1 MKKLLR
7 NLALMMVVLMAFGNA
22 KAQDVKIIK
31 VKQLDDKINIEYDI
45 VGEKLG
51 QQFDVAGYYST
62 DGKSFAPM
70 KSLSGDYGKGLAGGV
85 GRLLVWNA
93 VKDAGYY
100 SGNLT
105 VKITA
110 TSQTVAPTS
119 DDFQKFTFRMESL
132 HRLPDN
138 KVELDMTIQNDGGKR
153 DLKMFNGLVTI
164 TDFNNQK
171 YDAQVGVLGTV
182 KGAERYSTPTL
193 TVNAGESVKASFI
206 FERVPGDLD
215 RVKALDLGFEVLTYD
230 SYSLDY
236 KKGKL
241 QFRDLPVT
249 LKPQSVQGK
258 PVVKTADATV
268 GPLAVAFE
276 KPAPAPQP
284 VNPPEITITEPT
296 GTTLVSSAA
305 LTRSGPYAQ
314 TSMQMHDKRM
324 RSIGEDTGIEVQTKT
339 LNVKGVAKSSVGIFE
354 VQINGVDAAVADNGS
369 FEANI
374 KLVPGKNEVVVRAT
388 DVKEG
393 TTERKFYV
401 IRKDAQPAH
410 DEVNDTEELD
420 LVFDKPN
427 SGKFYALII
436 GVSDYTDPAIN
447 KLDEPVSDA
456 ASLAKVLVSKYSFD
470 ASNVFFLKNATREN
484 IIDAFDM
491 LTKKVTKNDNVII
504 FYAGHGYWN
513 PETELGYWL
522 PVDSKASSTANWL
535 ANSTIRDYIG
545 AIKSRHTLLIADA
558 CFSGGIFKTR
568 KAFSDAPEGINKLYE
583 LPSRKAMTSGT
594 LTEVPDKSVF
604 MSTLVKRL
612 ENNTQ
617 KYISTEEL
625 FASIKPAVLNN
636 TETVPQFGD
645 IKGTGDEGGDFV
657 FVLK

>member
-1 MKKLLR
+1 MKKVLR
-7 NLALMMVVLMAFGNA
+7 NLALLMGVLIAFGSA
-22 KAQDVKIIK
+22 KAQEVNIIK
-31 VKQLDDKINIEYDI
+31 VKQLDDKINVEYDI
-45 VGEKLG
+45 VGENLG
-51 QQFDVAGYYST
+51 QQFDVAGYYSL
-62 DGKSFAPM
+62 DGKSFVPM

-85 GRLLVWNA
+85 GRLMVWDA

-100 SGNLT
+100 SGNLK

-110 TSQTVAPTS
+110 TSQKVEPTS
-119 DDFQKFTFRMESL
+119 DDFQKFTFKLMSL
-132 HRLPDN
+132 HRLADN
-138 KVELDMTIQNDGGKR
+138 KVELDMNIRNDGGKR
-153 DLKMFNGLVTI
+153 ELKMFNGLVTL

-171 YDAQVGVLGTV
+171 YDAQVGVLGSV
-182 KGAERYSTPTL
+182 EGPERYSTPTL
-193 TVNAGESVKASFI
+193 SINTGESVKASFI
-206 FERVPGDLD
+206 FERIPGDLD

-249 LKPQSVQGK
+249 LKPQAVQGK
-258 PVVKTADATV
+258 PVVKTAEAQV
-268 GPLAVAFE
+268 GPLAVAFV

-284 VNPPEITITEPT
+284 VAPPEITITDPS
-296 GTTLVSSAA
+296 GTTLVGSAA

-324 RSIGEDTGIEVQTKT
+324 RSVGEDAGVEVRTKT
-339 LNVKGVAKSSVGIFE
+339 INVKGVAKSSVGIFE
-354 VQINGVDAAVADNGS
+354 VQINGVDAAVAADGS
-369 FEANI
+369 FDANI

-401 IRKDAQPAH
+401 IRKDVQPAH
-410 DEVNDTEELD
+410 DEANETEELD
-420 LVFDKPN
+420 LTFDKPN
-427 SGKFYALII
+427 AGKFYALII
-436 GVSDYTDPAIN
+436 GVADYTDPAIN
-447 KLDEPVSDA
+447 KLDEPISDA
-456 ASLAKVLVSKYSFD
+456 ASLAKVLVSRYDFD
-470 ASNVFFLKNATREN
+470 ASDVFFLKDATRES

-491 LTKKVTKNDNVII
+491 LTRKVTKNDNVII

-522 PVDSKASSTANWL
+522 PSDSKASSTSNWL

-545 AIKSRHTLLIADA
+545 AIKSRHTLVIADA

-594 LTEVPDKSVF
+594 LTEVPDVSVF
-604 MSTLVKRL
+604 MHTLVKRL
-612 ENNTQ
+612 QDNTQ
-617 KYISTEEL
+617 KYISSEEL

-645 IKGTGDEGGDFV
+645 IKGVGDEGGDFI

>member
-1 MKKLLR
+1 MKTIIR
-7 NLALMMVVLMAFGNA
+7 NLALMMLVLTALGSA

-31 VKQLDDKINIEYDI
+31 VKQLDTKINLEYDI

-51 QQFDVAGYYST
+51 QQFDVAGYYSL
-62 DGKSFAPM
+62 DGKSFIPM
-70 KSLSGDYGKGLAGGV
+70 KSLSGDFGKGLAGGV
-85 GRLLVWNA
+85 GRLLVWDA
-93 VKDAGYY
+93 VKDAGYF

-110 TSQTVAPTS
+110 TSQTIEPTS
-119 DDFQKFTFRMESL
+119 DDFQKFTFKLMSI
-132 HRLPDN
+132 HRLADN

-153 DLKMFNGLVTI
+153 DLKMFNGLVTL
-164 TDFNNQK
+164 TDFNNVK
-171 YDAQVGVLGTV
+171 YDAQVGALGTV
-182 KGAERYSTPTL
+182 KGNERYSTPTL

-206 FERVPGDLD
+206 FDRIPGNLD
-215 RVKALDLGFEVLTYD
+215 RVKALDMGFEVLTYD
-230 SYSLDY
+230 NYSLDY

-258 PVVKTADATV
+258 PVVKSADAVV

-284 VNPPEITITEPT
+284 VDPPEITITAPT
-296 GTTLVSSAA
+296 GTTLVGSAA

-324 RSIGEDTGIEVQTKT
+324 RSAGEDTSIEIQTKT
-339 LNVKGVAKSSVGIFE
+339 LTVKGIAKSRIGIFE
-354 VQINGVDAAVADNGS
+354 VQINGSDAVIADDGS
-369 FEANI
+369 FVATV
-374 KLVPGKNEVVVRAT
+374 KLVPGKNEIVVRAI

-410 DEVNDTEELD
+410 NEVNETEELD
-420 LVFDKPN
+420 LTFDKPN
-427 SGKFYALII
+427 SGKFFALII
-436 GVSDYTDPAIN
+436 GVADYTDPAIN

-456 ASLAKVLVSKYSFD
+456 SSLAKVLVSRYSFD
-470 ASNVFFLKNATREN
+470 ASDVFFLKNPTREN

-491 LTKKVTKNDNVII
+491 LTRKVGKNDNILI

-513 PETELGYWL
+513 TETELGYWL

-568 KAFSDAPEGINKLYE
+568 KAFSDAPEGISKLYE

-594 LTEVPDKSVF
+594 LTEVPDESVF
-604 MSTLVKRL
+604 LHTLVQRL
-612 ENNTQ
+612 EDNTQ

-645 IKGTGDEGGDFV
+645 IKGAGDEGGDFV